1 MLEPTQILNERAT
14 SDTSGTDVWS
24 VLTDEMLGLYQLSF
38 ALTADL
44 DKAEQCFVCGM
55 GECEEEIGV
64 FMARTQAQARCTII
78 KRAIRMI
85 MPGPELPDDFSV
97 AHRNGWASGGSNLLD
112 AIVRLNAF
120 ERFVYVMSVLEKH
133 SDGDCS
139 TLLRCSRRDVIMA
152 RALASNNCQTPTIPT
167 VNPLGPWGPG
177 EQCSRI
183 ITPDQQVIPALG

>member
-1 MLEPTQILNERAT
+1 MLEPTHILDERVAT
-14 SDTSGTDVWS
+14 DGAGPDFWS

-44 DKAEQCFVCGM
+44 DKADQCFVSGM

-64 FMARTQAQARCTII
+64 FMARTQAQARRSII

-85 MPGPELPDDFSV
+85 MPASERPDDFTV
-97 AHRNGWASGGSNLLD
+97 AHRNGWVASGGSNLLD

-120 ERFVYVMSVLEKH
+120 ERFVYVMSVLEKQ

-152 RALASNNCQTPTIPT
+152 RALALEQLSNTFSTYDPPVEAVGIWRTMFPNHCA
-167 VNPLGPWGPG
+167 
-177 EQCSRI
+177 C
-183 ITPDQQVIPALG
+183 

>member
-1 MLEPTQILNERAT
+1 MLEPTQILDERTSTDAT
-14 SDTSGTDVWS
+14 GTDLWS

-38 ALTADL
+38 ALTADIN
-44 DKAEQCFVCGM
+44 KAEQCFVSEM

-85 MPGPELPDDFSV
+85 MPGPERSDDFSV
-97 AHRNGWASGGSNLLD
+97 AHRNGWTGPSGSNLLD

-120 ERFVYVMSVLEKH
+120 ERFVFVMSVLEKR

-139 TLLRCSRRDVIMA
+139 TLLRCSRRDVIIA
-152 RALASNNCQTPTIPT
+152 RTLALQQLSNTYNIYDPPVEAVGTWRTIFP
-167 VNPLGPWGPG
+167 NH
-177 EQCSRI
+177 C
-183 ITPDQQVIPALG
+183 A